1 MRRHLALVALLLG
14 LLAVAAPSTFAAG
27 PKQKD
32 NDTQVQLLAIN
43 DFHGN
48 LEPPAGSGGRI
59 SVGPG
64 ATVDAGGAEYL
75 ATHLKT
81 LEKSN
86 PNTFVVGAGDQI
98 GASPLLSGLFH
109 DEPTIEALNLMG
121 MDVSGVGNH
130 EFDEG
135 VDELLRMQNGGC
147 HPVDG
152 CQDGTP
158 FFGSLFQYLAANV
171 LYAGTQN
178 TILPAYEIKK
188 VGNAKIAFIGLTL
201 EGTPLIVTPAG
212 VAGLEF
218 APEVLTVN
226 KFVKTLRE
234 DEGVRAIVVLIHEG
248 GQQNAPFANG
258 FMDINRCDNFTG
270 AIKPIVEGLD
280 PQVDLVVSAHTHQP
294 YVCKFNGIPTTSASS
309 FGRLITDVDL
319 TIDHQ
324 TKDVTAVDAHNVIVT
339 RTVPKDPAI
348 TDDHRTTTTRS
359 QHRSRTAS
367 SARSPRTSPAPWAP
381 WPRATSQESALGD
394 VIADAQLASTSPTDF
409 GGAVVAFMNPGGI
422 RHDLTFNNQVAG
434 EAPGQITY
442 SEMFNV
448 QPFNNVMN
456 VKTMTG
462 DSIYRL
468 LEQQFDNPAVGA
480 IRLLQVSKGFSY
492 SYDFRRPA
500 GSRVTP
506 GSVAIN
512 NVPITKTGT
521 YRVAMNNFL
530 ASGGDGFTVFNEGT
544 DQLGGEIDIDA
555 AVNYFMKNSPMAPG
569 PAEPRH
575 AARLGTLIEVGAGHA
590 PGPTLS

>member
-1 MRRHLALVALLLG
+1 MRRHLALVALLIG
-14 LLAVAAPSTFAAG
+14 LLAVAVPTALAAG

-32 NDTQVQLLAIN
+32 NDTHVQLLAIN

-48 LEPPAGSGGRI
+48 LEPPSGSSGRI
-59 SVGPG
+59 AISP
-64 ATVDAGGAEYL
+64 TTNVDAGGAEYL
-75 ATHLKT
+75 ATHIKT
-81 LEKSN
+81 LEQSN
-86 PNTFVVGAGDQI
+86 PNTFFVGAGDQI

-109 DEPTIEALNLMG
+109 DEPTIEALNTMG
-121 MDVSGVGNH
+121 LDVSGVGNH

-178 TILPAYEIKK
+178 TILPPYEIKK

-201 EGTPLIVTPAG
+201 KGTPLIVTPAG

-226 KFVKTLRE
+226 KFVQTLRE
-234 DEGVRAIVVLIHEG
+234 DQGVRAIVVLIHEG

-294 YVCKFNGIPTTSASS
+294 YLCNFNGIPTTSAAS
-309 FGRLITDVDL
+309 FGRLITDIDL

-324 TKDVTAVDAHNVIVT
+324 SKDVTSVDAHNVIVT

-348 TDDHRTTTTRS
+348 TAIINHYQTFAAPIANRIIGSITADITRGVGS
-359 QHRSRTAS
+359 VAS
-367 SARSPRTSPAPWAP
+367 GH
-381 WPRATSQESALGD
+381 SQESALGD

-409 GGAVVAFMNPGGI
+409 GGALVAFMNPGGI
-422 RHDLTFNNQVAG
+422 RQDLTFNNQVAG

-462 DSIYRL
+462 ASIYRL
-468 LEQQFDNPAVGA
+468 LEQQFDNPGVGQ

-492 SYDFRRPA
+492 SYDFRRAA
-500 GSRVTP
+500 GARVTP

-512 NVPITKTGT
+512 GVPITTTGT

-530 ASGGDGFTVFNEGT
+530 ASGGDGFPAFNEGT

-555 AVNYFMKNSPMAPG
+555 AVNYFLKNSPIAPG
-569 PAEPRH
+569 PQNRVT
-575 AARLGTLIEVGAGHA
+575 RLG
-590 PGPTLS
+590 

>member
-27 PKQKD
+27 PKKD
-32 NDTQVQLLAIN
+32 NDTHVQLLAIN

-48 LEPPAGSGGRI
+48 LEPPAGSSGRI
-59 SVGPG
+59 AISPTVN
-64 ATVDAGGAEYL
+64 VDAGGAEYL

-86 PNTFVVGAGDQI
+86 PNTLEVGAGDLI
-98 GASPLLSGLFH
+98 GASPLLSALFH
-109 DEPTIEALNLMG
+109 DEPTIEAMNAMG
-121 MDVSGVGNH
+121 MDVTGVGNH

-188 VGNAKIAFIGLTL
+188 YGNAKIAFIGLTL
-201 EGTPLIVTPAG
+201 KGTPLIVTPAG

-226 KFVKTLRE
+226 RLVTTLRE
-234 DEGVRAIVVLIHEG
+234 NEGVRAFVVLIHEG
-248 GQQNAPFANG
+248 GQQNAPFAGG

-294 YVCKFNGIPTTSASS
+294 YICKFNGIPTTSASS
-309 FGRLITDVDL
+309 FGRLITDIDL

-324 TKDVTAVDAHNVIVT
+324 SKDVTAVDAHNVIVT

-348 TDDHRTTTTRS
+348 TAIIDHYKPISAPIANRIIGSITSDITT
-359 QHRSRTAS
+359 AVG
-367 SARSPRTSPAPWAP
+367 PN
-381 WPRATSQESALGD
+381 QESALGD
-394 VIADAQLASTSPTDF
+394 VIADAQLASTAPTDF

-422 RHDLTFNNQVAG
+422 RANLTFNQQSAG
-434 EAPGQITY
+434 EAPGQVTY
-442 SEMFNV
+442 SEMFTV
-448 QPFNNVMN
+448 QPFSNVMN

-468 LEQQFDNPAVGA
+468 LEQQFDNPGVGQ

-492 SYDFRRPA
+492 SYDFTRPA
-500 GSRVTP
+500 GSRVTA

-512 NVPITKTGT
+512 GVPITPTGT

-530 ASGGDGFTVFNEGT
+530 ATGGDGFTVFNEGT
-544 DQLGGEIDIDA
+544 DQLGGEVDIDA
-555 AVNYFMKNSPMAPG
+555 AVNYFLKNSPVAPG
-569 PAEPRH
+569 PRDRVT
-575 AARLGTLIEVGAGHA
+575 RLG
-590 PGPTLS
+590 

>member
-1 MRRHLALVALLLG
+1 MRRHLALVALLIG
-14 LLAVAAPSTFAAG
+14 LLAVAVPTALAAG
-27 PKQKD
+27 PKKD
-32 NDTQVQLLAIN
+32 NDTHVQLLAIN

-48 LEPPAGSGGRI
+48 LEPPSGSSGRI
-59 SVGPG
+59 SVGPGG

-75 ATHLKT
+75 ATHIKT

-86 PNTFVVGAGDQI
+86 PDTFFVGSGDQI

-109 DEPTIEALNLMG
+109 DEPTIETLNSMG
-121 MDVSGVGNH
+121 LDVSGVGNH

-178 TILPAYEIKK
+178 TILPPYEIKK

-201 EGTPLIVTPAG
+201 QGTPLIVTPAG

-234 DEGVRAIVVLIHEG
+234 DQGVRAIVVLIHEG
-248 GQQNAPFANG
+248 GQQNAPFAQG

-280 PQVDLVVSAHTHQP
+280 PQVDLVLSAHTHQP
-294 YVCKFNGIPTTSASS
+294 YVCKFNGIPTTSAAS

-324 TKDVTAVDAHNVIVT
+324 SKDVTAVDAHNVIVT
-339 RTVPKDPAI
+339 RTVTKDPAI
-348 TDDHRTTTTRS
+348 TAILDHYRPLAAPIANRIIGSVTADITRS
-359 QHRSRTAS
+359 TGLN
-367 SARSPRTSPAPWAP
+367 
-381 WPRATSQESALGD
+381 QESALGD
-394 VIADAQLASTSPTDF
+394 VIADAQLASTAPTDF
-409 GGAVVAFMNPGGI
+409 GGALVAFMNPGGI
-422 RHDLTFNNQVAG
+422 RNDLTFNNQVAG

-468 LEQQFDNPAVGA
+468 LEQQFDNPGVGA

-492 SYDFRRPA
+492 SYDFRRPV

-512 NVPITKTGT
+512 GVPITATGT

-555 AVNYFMKNSPMAPG
+555 AVNYFLKNSPVAPG
-569 PAEPRH
+569 PQNRVT
-575 AARLGTLIEVGAGHA
+575 RLG
-590 PGPTLS
+590 

>member
-14 LLAVAAPSTFAAG
+14 LLAVAAPSTFAAS

-32 NDTQVQLLAIN
+32 NDTHLQLLAIN

-48 LEPPAGSGGRI
+48 LEPPSGSSGVIAVRKPVVA
-59 SVGPG
+59 SPG
-64 ATVDAGGAEYL
+64 VPADPGTVAAGGAEYL

-81 LEKSN
+81 LEQRN
-86 PNTFVVGAGDQI
+86 PNTLEVGAGDLI

-109 DEPTIEALNLMG
+109 DEPTIEAMNAMG
-121 MDVSGVGNH
+121 MDVTGVGNH

-178 TILPAYEIKK
+178 TILPAYELKK
-188 VGNAKIAFIGLTL
+188 YGNAKIAFIGLTL
-201 EGTPLIVTPAG
+201 QGTPLIVTPAG

-226 KFVKTLRE
+226 KLVKSLRE
-234 DEGVRAIVVLIHEG
+234 NEGVRAFVVLIHEG
-248 GQQNAPFANG
+248 GQQNAPFAGG

-294 YVCKFNGIPTTSASS
+294 YICKFNGIPTTSASS
-309 FGRLITDVDL
+309 FGRLITDIDL

-324 TKDVTAVDAHNVIVT
+324 SKDVTSVDAHNVIVT
-339 RTVPKDPAI
+339 RDVPKDPAI
-348 TDDHRTTTTRS
+348 TEIINHYQAFAAPIANRIIGSITADITRGVGS
-359 QHRSRTAS
+359 VVSGHN
-367 SARSPRTSPAPWAP
+367 
-381 WPRATSQESALGD
+381 QESALGD

-422 RHDLTFNNQVAG
+422 RNDLTFNNQTAG

-442 SEMFNV
+442 AEMFNV

-462 DSIYRL
+462 ASIYRL
-468 LEQQFDNPAVGA
+468 LEQQFDNPAVGQ

-512 NVPITKTGT
+512 GVPITMTGT

-530 ASGGDGFTVFNEGT
+530 ASGGDGFPAFNEGT

-555 AVNYFMKNSPMAPG
+555 AVNYFLKNSPIAPG
-569 PAEPRH
+569 PQNRVT
-575 AARLGTLIEVGAGHA
+575 RLG
-590 PGPTLS
+590 

>member
-27 PKQKD
+27 PKKD
-32 NDTQVQLLAIN
+32 NDTHVQLLAIN

-48 LEPPAGSGGRI
+48 LEPPAGSSGRI
-59 SVGPG
+59 
-64 ATVDAGGAEYL
+64 ATSPTVNVDAGGAEYL

-81 LEKSN
+81 LEKDN
-86 PNTFVVGAGDQI
+86 PNTVEVGAGDLI
-98 GASPLLSGLFH
+98 GASPLLSALFH
-109 DEPTIEALNLMG
+109 DEPTIEAMNAMG
-121 MDVSGVGNH
+121 MDVTGVGNH

-188 VGNAKIAFIGLTL
+188 YGNAKIAFIGLTL
-201 EGTPLIVTPAG
+201 KGTPLIVTPAG

-226 KFVKTLRE
+226 RLVTTLRE
-234 DEGVRAIVVLIHEG
+234 NEGVRAFVVLIHEG
-248 GQQNAPFANG
+248 GQQNAPFAGG

-294 YVCKFNGIPTTSASS
+294 YICKFNGIPTTSASS
-309 FGRLITDVDL
+309 FGRLITDIDL

-324 TKDVTAVDAHNVIVT
+324 SKDVTAVDAHNVIVT

-348 TDDHRTTTTRS
+348 TAIIDHYKPISAPIANRIIGSITSDITT
-359 QHRSRTAS
+359 AVG
-367 SARSPRTSPAPWAP
+367 PN
-381 WPRATSQESALGD
+381 QESALGD
-394 VIADAQLASTSPTDF
+394 VIADAQLASTAPTDF

-422 RHDLTFNNQVAG
+422 RANLTFNQQSAG

-442 SEMFNV
+442 SEMFTV
-448 QPFNNVMN
+448 QPFSNVMN

-462 DSIYRL
+462 DVDL
-468 LEQQFDNPAVGA
+468 PAARAAVRQPG
-480 IRLLQVSKGFSY
+480 
-492 SYDFRRPA
+492 RRPDPAAA
-500 GSRVTP
+500 GVEGLHLQLRLP
-506 GSVAIN
+506 A
-512 NVPITKTGT
+512 
-521 YRVAMNNFL
+521 A
-530 ASGGDGFTVFNEGT
+530 GG
-544 DQLGGEIDIDA
+544 
-555 AVNYFMKNSPMAPG
+555 
-569 PAEPRH
+569 
-575 AARLGTLIEVGAGHA
+575 
-590 PGPTLS
+590 